1 MKLEKRI
8 WIEEEET
15 NGENGI
21 KESGK
26 IKSKIQNF
34 LKHQMFVQTQA
45 HRYILQGAPKL
56 KMDNWKLLLNSI
68 MRPINGGI
76 ARLHLNNQ
84 IIIWCYY
91 KTRFMATNILSKTSL
106 YTIALKS

>member
-1 MKLEKRI
+1 MKLGNRS

-21 KESGK
+21 EESGK

-45 HRYILQGAPKL
+45 HR
-56 KMDNWKLLLNSI
+56 
-68 MRPINGGI
+68 
-76 ARLHLNNQ
+76 
-84 IIIWCYY
+84 
-91 KTRFMATNILSKTSL
+91 
-106 YTIALKS
+106 